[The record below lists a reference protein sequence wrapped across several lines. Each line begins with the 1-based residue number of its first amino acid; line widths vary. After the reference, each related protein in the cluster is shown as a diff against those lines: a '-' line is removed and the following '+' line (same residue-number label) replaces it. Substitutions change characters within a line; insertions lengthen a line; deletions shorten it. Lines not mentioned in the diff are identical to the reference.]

1 MRSRIERTRTA
12 NLAAT
17 ASRRSKGLQHLAIA
31 LTVIAATAY
40 APPPAIAQQPA
51 AVQPSSPA
59 VALAPHR
66 AVYEISLDQARGGTA
81 VTDMSGRMV
90 YELTGSTCDGYTQ
103 NMRFV
108 TRMSTQEGVVLSD
121 MRSSSWEDGV
131 AKLFRFTSSQ
141 YKDAKLSES
150 TQGDAARA
158 DGGGEVVVDLTK
170 PGKKAVK
177 LKQGIYFPIQ
187 HSIALLAAARKGETV
202 FQADLY
208 ENRVQ
213 VSFDN
218 VLAHLPHIA
227 SGKVRCLAVTTK
239 TRSPLL
245 PEAPTMAEAG
255 VPGFESAT
263 NYTLF
268 APRALAPEIVA
279 RLNAAGNEAVAD
291 TDFRERMLKL
301 GIVPVGS
308 TVAEARGRM
317 EAEVKRWAEVIRKGG
332 IKPS

>member
-158 DGGGEVVVDLTK
+158 EGGGEVVVDLTK

-208 ENRVQ
+208 DGSEKGEKYYATTAYIGRIQPKGFNKQ
-213 VSFDN
+213 LPAVSPQST
-218 VLAHLPHIA
+218 AA
-227 SGKVRCLAVTTK
+227 A
-239 TRSPLL
+239 
-245 PEAPTMAEAG
+245 
-255 VPGFESAT
+255 
-263 NYTLF
+263 
-268 APRALAPEIVA
+268 A
-279 RLNAAGNEAVAD
+279 RLDDLVSWPVSISYFDPAKEKQDGMPSYELAFLYFENGVSRRLFID
-291 TDFRERMLKL
+291 YGDFAIRGVLKEL
-301 GIVPVGS
+301 SFLDVSKCDP
-308 TVAEARGRM
+308 
-317 EAEVKRWAEVIRKGG
+317 K
-332 IKPS
+332 KP